1 MAVGLRAVVVVFLG
15 LLASGCPSNRG
26 NEGPYEPYLVV
37 WAGDADR
44 AQPDFLAV
52 INANPS
58 SFKYGKVIATVP
70 VRSKGNE
77 PQDLNETFRYDGRV
91 FASGTLG
98 NRIFTFDLRDPEA
111 PKLVGTTDLTD
122 RRYWAPRGIASLPN
136 GRVAVACPDRAHHI
150 GLAREITG
158 APGGLVELDANGRIL
173 R

>member
-1 MAVGLRAVVVVFLG
+1 MVGWRAVVVVVVG
-15 LLASGCPSNRG
+15 LLARGCQSNHG

-44 AQPDFLAV
+44 AQSDFLAV

-58 SFKYGKVIATVP
+58 SFSYGKVIATVP

-77 PQDLNETFRYDGRV
+77 PQELNETFRYDGRV

-111 PKLVGTTDLTD
+111 PKLVGTT
-122 RRYWAPRGIASLPN
+122 I
-136 GRVAVACPDRAHHI
+136 
-150 GLAREITG
+150 
-158 APGGLVELDANGRIL
+158 
-173 R
+173 